1 MCCISLKQYKII
13 HKALFVVYVLLKTVQ
28 FKLKVLSA
36 MILLCYFL
44 LVAKVEKS
52 NFKTPTVFEKHII
65 HQPSSS
71 S

>member
-52 NFKTPTVFEKHII
+52 NFKTSTVFQKNI
-65 HQPSSS
+65 
-71 S
+71 